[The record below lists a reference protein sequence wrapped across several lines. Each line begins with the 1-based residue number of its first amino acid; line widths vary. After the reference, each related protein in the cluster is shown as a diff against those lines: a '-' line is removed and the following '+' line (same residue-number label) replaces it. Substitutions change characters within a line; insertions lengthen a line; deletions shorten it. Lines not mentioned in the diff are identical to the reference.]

1 MFKYLVHSSFTDAV
15 VTKTLPSSIALN
27 DRNQTLSCANREN
40 QRDQPESPQNPVV
53 QSKPKP
59 QNESPVKILN
69 PDHSGISGDKKGF
82 VFKQAFSS
90 PLVPALM
97 IVYL

>member
-1 MFKYLVHSSFTDAV
+1 MFKYLMHSSFTDTV
-15 VTKTLPSSIALN
+15 VTKTLPSNIVLN

-40 QRDQPESPQNPVV
+40 QREQPENPQNPVV
-53 QSKPKP
+53 QFKPEP
-59 QNESPVKILN
+59 QNESLAKIFN